1 MEGPF
6 SKSVIERFPSVIK
19 ALDETCQ
26 QTFICLRLRKN
37 ETEIAKQLNLP
48 VVDAREKIETVRNE
62 LIRAGQLDLIE
73 DPRFVSI
80 HADDPDTP
88 DMPLAAEGL
97 GIDNKLI
104 VREFFSH
111 LKDAVKRLP
120 RHQANILR
128 LRYKHQL
135 SAKDI
140 LGFCRHIGSSLVPGK
155 DFSELKEQDIFYALN
170 AALKDVFKQLKSRY
184 KGDDSFGMEN
194 LKYIFEE
201 IGM

>member
-19 ALDETCQ
+19 ALSETCQ
-26 QTFICLRLRKN
+26 KTYVCLRLRKN
-37 ETEIAKQLNLP
+37 EIEIAKQLKLSIA
-48 VVDAREKIETVRNE
+48 DTRDKIETVRNE

-80 HADDPDTP
+80 HSDDPDTP
-88 DMPLAAEGL
+88 DMPIAAGEL

-104 VREFFSH
+104 VKEFFSC
-111 LKDAVKRLP
+111 LRDAVSKLP
-120 RHQANILR
+120 RHQTKLLK

-140 LGFCRHIGSSLVPGK
+140 LGFCRHTGSSLVPGK
-155 DFSELKEQDIFYALN
+155 DVSELKEQDVFYALN
-170 AALKDVFKQLKSRY
+170 TALKEVFKNLRTRY
-184 KGDDSFGMEN
+184 GGENSFGMEN

-201 IGM
+201 IGL